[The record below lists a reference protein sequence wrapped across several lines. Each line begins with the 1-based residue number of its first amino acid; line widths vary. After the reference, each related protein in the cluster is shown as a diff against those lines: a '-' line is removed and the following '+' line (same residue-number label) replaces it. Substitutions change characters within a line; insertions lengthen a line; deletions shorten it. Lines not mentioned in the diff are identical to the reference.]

1 MKTCVSVLLLVSC
14 QMLVA
19 QAHSP
24 HFGKVPWESIIL
36 GAPVSNSESCEELT
50 QALPALTVGVYHVLD
65 NTCYQSGTIGNYV
78 SLLGDQVKHSTAI
91 NPALFE
97 PAPQF
102 RLVVH
107 FRGTPNHTSCFR
119 LFDIT
124 TQQPLPATEVC
135 QFTPVGDD
143 GPTVLDTGI
152 NFPFYRLVSG
162 PASLPIEEHLYT
174 VQSYELIVNVLPS
187 DTTFGYS
194 EVDWVKVI
202 AEQ

>member
-1 MKTCVSVLLLVSC
+1 VL
-14 QMLVA
+14 
-19 QAHSP
+19 
-24 HFGKVPWESIIL
+24 
-36 GAPVSNSESCEELT
+36 NSQSCEELT
-50 QALPALTVGVYHVLD
+50 QELPALTVAVYHVLD
-65 NTCYQSGTIGNYV
+65 NVCHQSPTIGNFV

-97 PAPQF
+97 PAPHF

-107 FRGTPNHTSCFR
+107 FQGRPNHTACFR

-135 QFTPVGDD
+135 QFTPLGDTS
-143 GPTVLDTGI
+143 PTNPDTSI

-162 PASLPIEEHLYT
+162 PASLPIAEHLYT
-174 VQSYELIVNVLPS
+174 VESYEVIANPLPS
-187 DTTFGYS
+187 DTTTAFS

>member
-1 MKTCVSVLLLVSC
+1 M
-14 QMLVA
+14 A

-36 GAPVSNSESCEELT
+36 GAPVFNSESCEELT
-50 QALPALTVGVYHVLD
+50 QELDALTVGVYHVLD
-65 NTCYQSGTIGNYV
+65 TTCYQLPTIGNFV
-78 SLLGDQVKHSTAI
+78 SRLGDQVKHSTAI

-97 PAPQF
+97 PVPHF

-107 FRGTPNHTSCFR
+107 FHGTPNHTACFR

-124 TQQPLPATEVC
+124 AQQPLPATEVC
-135 QFTPVGDD
+135 QFTPVGDPNVSD
-143 GPTVLDTGI
+143 PRITS
-152 NFPFYRLVSG
+152 PFYRFG
-162 PASLPIEEHLYT
+162 PGPVSLPIEEHLYT
-174 VQSYELIVNVLPS
+174 VQSYEFIANLLPS
-187 DTTFGYS
+187 DTSLGYS